1 MIIVSI
7 PWCWLR
13 FSLHN
18 FNRMKPK
25 SISRRS
31 MHVGKKIF
39 IHNAC
44 WIEICAIIQ
53 FHILKLF
60 VVVVRL
66 KTSEKRREKKT
77 KIVNNSRWT
86 WVVTLNVA
94 KSNLRKENF
103 CSSFG
108 QSTNLIFCRFEQQ
121 KKGNEIR
128 KKRDNVTGEE
138 LDLEELW
145 RHVWNL
151 SISLQYIINLFL
163 LPIPI
168 QLARIKHNW
177 KRLQTSTHTVDPTR
191 SLIILCVASL
201 FTNSN
206 DVFFLQLIFGIR
218 PYAEENTWRR
228 KTATAIWK

>member
-66 KTSEKRREKKT
+66 KTSEKETREKT
-77 KIVNNSRWT
+77 KIVYNSRWT

-128 KKRDNVTGEE
+128 KKEIM
-138 LDLEELW
+138 W
-145 RHVWNL
+145 RGKNLTWKNSDAMFEILAFLCNIL
-151 SISLQYIINLFL
+151 SIYFFFQFQFNWRESSTIESDSRHPHIPLTRLAYHSVRRFIIHEF
-163 LPIPI
+163 
-168 QLARIKHNW
+168 
-177 KRLQTSTHTVDPTR
+177 
-191 SLIILCVASL
+191 
-201 FTNSN
+201 
-206 DVFFLQLIFGIR
+206 
-218 PYAEENTWRR
+218 
-228 KTATAIWK
+228 